1 MDLYSVN
8 SAVSVGNE
16 IAKNAYSENQ
26 FRLTQN
32 AVSIESANITL
43 TADKSKEAKDVGIK
57 SFTDTISGIEAPLG
71 IATMR
76 AKGLAG
82 LAAESAENIRST
94 GNAVLNTVKGL
105 NDTVKGLNPFPDL
118 PKAGDIV
125 SLTAKPALT
134 PAQVGI
140 TTADDISKGMADAL
154 NTGKLTFS
162 SVAEAGSLNQFILN
176 KTLGMTSK
184 IGLEAGGKA
193 LGAIGA
199 GMSAES
205 DISNLVSTG
214 HIFNKGE
221 SLSSEVGN
229 VSSMIGFGLDMASI
243 ALPVLAPFA
252 LAANVLSGVTG
263 TIGAIQDDKSQIATD
278 SKPPQENTLSIH
290 PAWAAVG
297 MVASVHNTP
306 SIS

>member
-43 TADKSKEAKDVGIK
+43 NADKSKEREDVGIK
-57 SFTDTISGIEAPLG
+57 SATDTLSGIEAPLS

-76 AKGLAG
+76 AKGLSG
-82 LAAESAENIRST
+82 LAAESAENIRSA

-105 NDTVKGLNPFPDL
+105 NPVPGDL

-140 TTADDISKGMADAL
+140 TTADDVSKGMADAL

-162 SVAEAGSLNQFILN
+162 SVAEAGSLNQFLLN

-193 LGAIGA
+193 IGAIGA
-199 GMSAES
+199 GLSAES
-205 DISNLVSTG
+205 DISNLVTTG

-243 ALPVLAPFA
+243 ALPVLAPLA
-252 LAANVLSGVTG
+252 LATNVLSAVTG
-263 TIGAIQDDKSQIATD
+263 TVGAVQDDKSQIATD

-290 PAWAAVG
+290 PAWASVG

>member
-1 MDLYSVN
+1 
-8 SAVSVGNE
+8 
-16 IAKNAYSENQ
+16 
-26 FRLTQN
+26 
-32 AVSIESANITL
+32 
-43 TADKSKEAKDVGIK
+43 
-57 SFTDTISGIEAPLG
+57 
-71 IATMR
+71 
-76 AKGLAG
+76 
-82 LAAESAENIRST
+82 
-94 GNAVLNTVKGL
+94 
-105 NDTVKGLNPFPDL
+105 
-118 PKAGDIV
+118 
-125 SLTAKPALT
+125 
-134 PAQVGI
+134 
-140 TTADDISKGMADAL
+140 MADAL

-263 TIGAIQDDKSQIATD
+263 TVGAIQDDKSQIATD

>member
-1 MDLYSVN
+1 
-8 SAVSVGNE
+8 
-16 IAKNAYSENQ
+16 
-26 FRLTQN
+26 
-32 AVSIESANITL
+32 
-43 TADKSKEAKDVGIK
+43 
-57 SFTDTISGIEAPLG
+57 
-71 IATMR
+71 
-76 AKGLAG
+76 
-82 LAAESAENIRST
+82 
-94 GNAVLNTVKGL
+94 
-105 NDTVKGLNPFPDL
+105 
-118 PKAGDIV
+118 
-125 SLTAKPALT
+125 
-134 PAQVGI
+134 
-140 TTADDISKGMADAL
+140 MADAL

-252 LAANVLSGVTG
+252 LAANLLSGVTG
-263 TIGAIQDDKSQIATD
+263 TVGAIQDDKSQIATD

>member
-32 AVSIESANITL
+32 AVSIEAANVTL
-43 TADKSKEAKDVGIK
+43 NADKSKEREDVGIK
-57 SFTDTISGIEAPLG
+57 SATDTISGIEAPLS

-76 AKGLAG
+76 AKGLSG
-82 LAAESAENIRST
+82 LAAESAENIRSA
-94 GNAVLNTVKGL
+94 GNAVLNTVKGVS
-105 NDTVKGLNPFPDL
+105 TAPVL
-118 PKAGDIV
+118 PKAGDVV

-140 TTADDISKGMADAL
+140 TTADDVSKGMADAL

-162 SVAEAGSLNQFILN
+162 SVAEAGSLNQFLLN

-221 SLSSEVGN
+221 SLSSEIGN

-243 ALPVLAPFA
+243 ALPVLAPLA
-252 LAANVLSGVTG
+252 LATNVLSAVTG
-263 TIGAIQDDKSQIATD
+263 TVGAVQDDKSQIATD

-290 PAWAAVG
+290 PAWASVG

>member
-43 TADKSKEAKDVGIK
+43 NADKSKEREDVGIK
-57 SFTDTISGIEAPLG
+57 SATDTLSGIEAPLS

-76 AKGLAG
+76 AKGLSG
-82 LAAESAENIRST
+82 LAAESAENIRSA

-105 NDTVKGLNPFPDL
+105 NPAPVL

-140 TTADDISKGMADAL
+140 TTADDVSKGMADAL

-162 SVAEAGSLNQFILN
+162 SVAEAGSLNQFLLN

-193 LGAIGA
+193 IGAIGA
-199 GMSAES
+199 GLSAES
-205 DISNLVSTG
+205 DISNLVTTG

-243 ALPVLAPFA
+243 ALPVLAPLA
-252 LAANVLSGVTG
+252 LATNVLSAVTG
-263 TIGAIQDDKSQIATD
+263 TVGAVQDDKSQIATD

-290 PAWAAVG
+290 PAWASVG

>member
-32 AVSIESANITL
+32 AVSIEAANTTL
-43 TADKSKEAKDVGIK
+43 NADKSKEREDVGIK
-57 SFTDTISGIEAPLG
+57 SATDTISGIEAPLS

-76 AKGLAG
+76 AKGLSG
-82 LAAESAENIRST
+82 LAAESAENIRSA
-94 GNAVLNTVKGL
+94 GNAVLNTVKGVS
-105 NDTVKGLNPFPDL
+105 TAPVL
-118 PKAGDIV
+118 PKAGDVV

-140 TTADDISKGMADAL
+140 TTADDVSKGMADAL

-162 SVAEAGSLNQFILN
+162 SVAEAGSLNQFLLN

-221 SLSSEVGN
+221 SLSSEIGN

-243 ALPVLAPFA
+243 ALPVLAPLA
-252 LAANVLSGVTG
+252 LATNVLSAVTG
-263 TIGAIQDDKSQIATD
+263 TVGAVQDDKSQIATD

-290 PAWAAVG
+290 PAWASVG

>member
-76 AKGLAG
+76 AKGLSG

-94 GNAVLNTVKGL
+94 GNAVLNTVKGI
-105 NDTVKGLNPFPDL
+105 NPFPDL

-140 TTADDISKGMADAL
+140 STADDISKGMADAL

-263 TIGAIQDDKSQIATD
+263 TVGAIQDDKSQIATD